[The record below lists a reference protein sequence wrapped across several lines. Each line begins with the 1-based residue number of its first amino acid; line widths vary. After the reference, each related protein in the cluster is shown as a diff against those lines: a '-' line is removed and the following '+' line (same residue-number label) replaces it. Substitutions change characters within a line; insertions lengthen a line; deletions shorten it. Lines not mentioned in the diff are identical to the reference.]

1 MKTKFLYRYLS
12 MILVTG
18 GAGYIGSH
26 TILVLLEAGYDVVV
40 FDNLS
45 NGSTEAIKRVERLA
59 NRKVHFEQGDIRDR
73 KGLDEVLAT
82 YPVTAAIHFAGLKAV
97 GESMK
102 KPLEYFDNNVSGSI
116 QLLKALRQAG
126 VFNIVFSSSATVY
139 GDPGTP
145 VFNEEMPTGTPSN
158 TYGYT
163 KLVIEELLKKTQA
176 ADPRWRVALLRYFNP
191 VGAHQSGTIGE
202 DPAGIPNNLLPFIAQ
217 VAVGKRQQ
225 LSIFGDDYPT
235 PDGTCLRDYIHVMDL
250 AEGHVSALQA
260 LKRFDKGGVGI
271 WNLGGGQGHSVL
283 EMVRAFEKASGQA
296 VPYQVAP
303 RREGD
308 LAQFWADPGKAK
320 RELGWEVKRTLHDMM
335 ADTWRWQSKNPNGYQ
350 K

>member
-1 MKTKFLYRYLS
+1 

-26 TILVLLEAGYDVVV
+26 TVLVLLEAGYDVVV

-45 NGSTEAIKRVERLA
+45 NGSEEALTRVEHLA
-59 NRKVHFEQGDIRDR
+59 GKKAHFEHGDIRDR
-73 KGLDEVLAT
+73 ERLDEVLSI

-102 KPLEYFDNNVSGSI
+102 KPLEYFDNNVSGSVH
-116 QLLKALRQAG
+116 LLQALRQAG

-145 VFNEEMPTGTPSN
+145 VFNENMPTGTPSN

-163 KLVIEELLKKTQA
+163 KLVVEELLKKTQA

-191 VGAHQSGTIGE
+191 VGAHHSGTIGE

-217 VAVGKRQQ
+217 VAVGKRDQ
-225 LSIFGDDYPT
+225 LSIFGGDYPT
-235 PDGTCLRDYIHVMDL
+235 EDGTCLRDYIHVMDL
-250 AEGHVSALQA
+250 AEGHVSALKA
-260 LKRFDKGGVGI
+260 IERFDHGGVGI
-271 WNLGGGQGHSVL
+271 WNLGGGKGHSVL
-283 EMVRAFEKASGQA
+283 EMVEAFEQASGRS
-296 VPYQVAP
+296 VPYKIVA

-320 RELGWEVKRTLHDMM
+320 RELDWEVKRSLHDMM
-335 ADTWRWQSKNPNGYQ
+335 ADTWRWQSQNPNGYRE
-350 K
+350 

>member
-1 MKTKFLYRYLS
+1 

-26 TILVLLEAGYDVVV
+26 TVLVLLNAGYDVVV

-45 NGSTEAIKRVERLA
+45 NGSQEALKRVEHLTGKKA
-59 NRKVHFEQGDIRDR
+59 HFEQGDIRDR
-73 KGLDEVLAT
+73 ARLDEVLSS
-82 YPVTAAIHFAGLKAV
+82 YQVTAAIHFAGLKAV

-102 KPLEYFDNNVSGSI
+102 KPLEYFDNNINGST
-116 QLLKALRQAG
+116 QLLQALRQAN

-145 VFNEEMPTGTPSN
+145 VFSEAMPTGVPSN

-163 KLVIEELLKKTQA
+163 KLVVEELLKKTQA

-191 VGAHQSGTIGE
+191 VGAHQSGSIGE

-217 VAVGKRQQ
+217 VAVGKREQ
-225 LSIFGDDYPT
+225 LNIFGDDYPT

-260 LKRFDKGGVGI
+260 LERFNEGGVGI
-271 WNLGGGQGHSVL
+271 WNLGGGTGHSVL
-283 EMVRAFEKASGQA
+283 EMVEAFEKASDRR
-296 VPYQVAP
+296 VPYTIAP

-320 RELGWEVKRTLHDMM
+320 RELNWEVKRSLHDMM
-335 ADTWRWQSKNPNGYQ
+335 ADTWRWQSQNPNGYHQ
-350 K
+350 